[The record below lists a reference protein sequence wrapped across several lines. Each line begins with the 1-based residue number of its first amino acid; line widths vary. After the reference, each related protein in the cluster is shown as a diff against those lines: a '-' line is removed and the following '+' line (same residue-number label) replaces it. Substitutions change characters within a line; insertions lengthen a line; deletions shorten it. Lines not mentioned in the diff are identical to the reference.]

1 MEERR
6 GEENTDPIEGLLSFV
21 FTTFTREKKKKTKKK
36 KKKMFRRISVQTAA
50 RAASAAA
57 ANVVPSASTTTTAS
71 FSVASAATKVAATP
85 TIIGIPSASGSLM
98 SRGHVFSKIGAR
110 AMAMSAVE
118 LSTLLEQRISNHY
131 TDLNIDEIGRVL
143 SVGDGIARVYGL
155 NKIQSGEMVEFAS
168 GVRGMALNL
177 ENDNVG
183 VVCFGSDTTIN
194 EGDIVKRTGSIVDVP
209 VGKGMLGRVVD
220 GLGNAIDG
228 KGAITDV
235 TQRRVE
241 LKAPGIIV
249 RKSVH
254 EPMQTGLKAV
264 DSLVP
269 IGRGQR
275 ELIIGDRQTG
285 KTAIAIDT
293 IINQASV
300 NNTGDE
306 KKSLYCVYVAVG
318 QKRSTVAQLV
328 KTLSDKDAL
337 KYSIIVAATASDPAP
352 LQFLAPYS
360 GCAMA
365 EYFRDNGM
373 HSLIIYDDLSKQSVA
388 YRQMSLLLRRPP
400 GREAFPG
407 DVFYL
412 HSRLLERSAKMSDD
426 VGGGSMTALP
436 VVETQG
442 GDVSAYI
449 PTNVISITD
458 GQIFLETELFFK
470 GIRPAINVGLSV
482 SRVGS
487 AAQMKAMKQVSGS
500 LKLEL
505 AQYREV
511 AAFAQFGSDLDA
523 ATQYLLN
530 RGARL
535 TEALKQGQYEPL
547 PVQNQVVFIY
557 AATKGFLDKVPVKDI
572 GAFEAGLMKQVDS
585 SLLETIRSEGVISE
599 STDAKLKELCTKFT
613 EGFLST

>member
-1 MEERR
+1 MSS
-6 GEENTDPIEGLLSFV
+6 L
-21 FTTFTREKKKKTKKK
+21 FTREKKK

-50 RAASAAA
+50 RAAAA

-71 FSVASAATKVAATP
+71 FSVASAATKVAA
-85 TIIGIPSASGSLM
+85 IGIPSASPSSGSLM

-613 EGFLST
+613 EGFLSA